1 METRQILKQVCKVTP
16 AQEAE
21 FDATLDKIEKTTK
34 DIISGVAIA
43 GLWVIKMF
51 S

>member
-1 METRQILKQVCKVTP
+1 MKTREILKQVCKVTP
-16 AQEAE
+16 AQEAG

-34 DIISGVAIA
+34 DVISGVAIV
-43 GLWVIKMF
+43 GLYVVKMF